1 MLWRAGRRIRSQF
14 SFYILENPPLEEKV
28 GLGIIFFPVFS
39 FLHWCVVHWV
49 QQRKLWISFFSFLYF
64 HLHCINLFQL
74 QNFQHLS
81 CFSMANIPALLVSE
95 LFIFRMPC
103 KMRWWHTVICCHTW
117 RLRSKYHSVW
127 LTNWATHDLFSGLF
141 SITNSSMVQQF
152 KAKLLLS
159 SVADVTLQ
167 YVCISGS

>member
-14 SFYILENPPLEEKV
+14 SFYILENPLLEEKV
-28 GLGIIFFPVFS
+28 GLGIFFFS
-39 FLHWCVVHWV
+39 CLFVSSLMCHTLGSADEVVNF
-49 QQRKLWISFFSFLYF
+49 FFSFLYF

-95 LFIFRMPC
+95 LFIFRTPC
-103 KMRWWHTVICCHTW
+103 KMRWWCTVICCHTW

-141 SITNSSMVQQF
+141 SITNSSMVQ
-152 KAKLLLS
+152 
-159 SVADVTLQ
+159 
-167 YVCISGS
+167 